1 MPPKVRITKEEIVN
15 AAFGIVRERGA
26 SAVNART
33 VASVLDCSTQPI
45 FSNFATM
52 GELRLAVVEKAD
64 RVYQEYTRRETE
76 QGKYPPYKASGMAY
90 IRFAKE
96 EKELFKLL
104 FMRDRTDEVISEE
117 TEFNKQIEQLV
128 RENTGLEG
136 NNTKLFHLEIWAFVH
151 GIATMFATEYFD
163 MGWELV
169 SNMLTDA
176 YQGLKKQFNAEN

>member
-1 MPPKVRITKEEIVN
+1 MPPKVRITREEIIN
-15 AAFGIVRERGA
+15 AAFEIVREKGV

-33 VASVLDCSTQPI
+33 VAAVLGCSTQPI

-52 GELRLAVVEKAD
+52 EELHLAVVKKAD
-64 RVYQEYTRRETE
+64 NLYQKYTHREME

-136 NNTKLFHLEIWAFVH
+136 NDTKLFHLEIWAFVH
-151 GIATMFATEYFD
+151 GIATMFATDYFD

-176 YQGLKKQFNAEN
+176 YQGLRKQFNAEN